1 MAGKYGPGARHE
13 CCGKPKKG
21 GRMMHIL
28 WWILVGLIAGW
39 VAGKIMK
46 GSGFG
51 AIGDIIIGIIGAVIG
66 GWIMSLLGFAGQGG
80 TIYTILVAIL
90 GAVILVWIIR
100 KIKKT

>member
-1 MAGKYGPGARHE
+1 ML
-13 CCGKPKKG
+13 
-21 GRMMHIL
+21 HIL

-39 VAGKIMK
+39 ATGKIMK

-51 AIGDIIIGIIGAVIG
+51 ALGDIVIGIIGAVIG
-66 GWIMSLLGFAGQGG
+66 GWIMGLLGFSGQGG

-100 KIKKT
+100 KIKKA

>member
-1 MAGKYGPGARHE
+1 ML
-13 CCGKPKKG
+13 
-21 GRMMHIL
+21 HIL

-39 VAGKIMK
+39 ATGKIMK

-51 AIGDIIIGIIGAVIG
+51 ALGDIVIGIIGAVIG
-66 GWIMSLLGFAGQGG
+66 GWIVGLLGFSGQGG

-100 KIKKT
+100 KIKKA